1 VIKTIIT
8 HLGVD
13 LDAVS
18 SVWAAKQFIP
28 GARHAIVEFRPA
40 DWTPPDDFNT
50 SEHLILDMRAG
61 LKGDQNDEGL
71 VHSCFAGIVRT
82 YASKDDQTAL
92 QHLVRFIDTQDMYG
106 SVVHHLFPDLSHTHS
121 QMLNFTG
128 INAVLRCLQSM
139 NPKNDLLVYE
149 KMSEIFSGMLKT
161 GRARIRAIQE
171 AMNARLFK
179 NGAIAIVYNQREYG
193 TNAVLF
199 ENGVRIIIYVDK
211 NNIGIIRRSDERTRT
226 DHEVFREVVASEHEE
241 AEWFA
246 HPSGFLYC
254 RGSRKAPASTP
265 SKINPVALAVA
276 AVQILS

>member
-8 HLGVD
+8 HSNVD
-13 LDAVS
+13 LDATS

-28 GARHAIVEFRPA
+28 GARNATVEFRPG
-40 DWTPPDDFNT
+40 DWTPPDDFNA

-61 LKGDQNDEGL
+61 LKGDQNDEGR
-71 VHSCFAGIVRT
+71 VHSCFASIVST
-82 YASKDDQTAL
+82 YASKEDQMAL

-106 SVVHHLFPDLSHTHS
+106 SVVHHLFPDLSHTDS

-139 NPKNDLLVYE
+139 NPKNDPLVYE

-179 NGAIAIVYNQREYG
+179 NGAIAIVYNPREYG

-211 NNIGIIRRSDERTRT
+211 NNIGIIRRDDEHTRA